1 MDIYDLYSDLF
12 ELGDKRDDIKVFDI
26 ITDPKTNTNF
36 VVMDKDLNGEYLII
50 EKADPAMFTPYNVFP
65 FTSNHLGEE
74 YMLQYCNWDEQWYA
88 WGTQFNLSLR
98 SDNIEDLDSRFK
110 SLISFFVYEG

>member
-12 ELGDKRDDIKVFDI
+12 ELGDKRDDIEVFDI

-36 VVMDKDLNGEYLII
+36 VVTEKDEYGTYLII
-50 EKADPAMFTPYNVFP
+50 ERANSEFFAPYNVFP

-88 WGTQFNLSLR
+88 WGTQFNLSLK